1 MVDLLKKN
9 QKEVLRIKY
18 IDNDFEKGYEVNE
31 ELIIDENVVKSWF
44 ATLEDIANELETED
58 ICFPFDEVMKED
70 WEFLEHMV
78 LKTNKRCNNTNKYVS
93 KIALKEFMGI
103 QYP

>member
-1 MVDLLKKN
+1 M
-9 QKEVLRIKY
+9 KY
-18 IDNDFEKGYEVNE
+18 VYDFEEKIFVVE
-31 ELIIDENVVKSWF
+31 EEEIIELNQVKTWF
-44 ATLEDIANELETED
+44 EAFEDIADELETDD
-58 ICFPFDEVMKED
+58 ICFPFDEVIKED

-93 KIALKEFMGI
+93 MIALKEFMGI

>member
-1 MVDLLKKN
+1 M
-9 QKEVLRIKY
+9 KY
-18 IDNDFEKGYEVNE
+18 VYNDFEKVFEVNE
-31 ELIIDENVVKSWF
+31 EFVIDENVVKSWF

-58 ICFPFDEVMKED
+58 ICFQFDEVMKED

-78 LKTNKRCNNTNKYVS
+78 LKTNRKSNTTNKYVS
-93 KIALKEFMGI
+93 RIALKEFMGI